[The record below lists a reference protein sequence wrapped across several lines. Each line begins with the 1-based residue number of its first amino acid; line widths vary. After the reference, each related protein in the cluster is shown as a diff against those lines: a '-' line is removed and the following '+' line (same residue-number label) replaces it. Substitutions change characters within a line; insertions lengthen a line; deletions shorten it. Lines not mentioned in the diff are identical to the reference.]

1 MLTNRLLTGSRS
13 LLAAPSRR
21 DVLRGLIAG
30 LGLGGAYPSLVTAGK
45 KRKQRRK
52 KRKQHKPGT
61 PNEFG
66 CIEVGDRCTSA
77 DSCCSGVCS
86 GKKGKR
92 RCQAAGQGTCAPEA
106 PGVCHATTPTIT
118 ICNNAECWCA
128 RTTGDSA
135 FCANAVGTVSCDEC
149 RTDTDCVNR
158 GFPAGSACVP
168 WSSGLC
174 GGPCAGK
181 AVCLLPCGVD
191 LPEQM

>member
-1 MLTNRLLTGSRS
+1 MEGAQFDNL
-13 LLAAPSRR
+13 
-21 DVLRGLIAG
+21 LRGLATSRRRYIGGLLASAG
-30 LGLGGAYPSLVTAGK
+30 GWLTPATGESKRKGK
-45 KRKQRRK
+45 KRKPRK
-52 KRKQHKPGT
+52 GKP
-61 PNEFG
+61 NAFG
-66 CIEVGDRCTSA
+66 CLSVGTICKQPSQ
-77 DSCCSGVCS
+77 CCSGVCS

-92 RCQAAGQGTCAPEA
+92 RCQAVGQGSCATDA

-135 FCANAVGTVSCDEC
+135 FCANSVGTVSCDEC
-149 RTDTDCVNR
+149 RTDTDCISR

-168 WSSGLC
+168 WSGGLC

-191 LPEQM
+191 LPDQM